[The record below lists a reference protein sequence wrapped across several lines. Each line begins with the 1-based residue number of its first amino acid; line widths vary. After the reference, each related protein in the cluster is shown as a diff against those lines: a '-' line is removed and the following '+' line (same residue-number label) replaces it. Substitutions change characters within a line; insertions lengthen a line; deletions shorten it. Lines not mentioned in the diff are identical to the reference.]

1 MRSLTNK
8 ITHRTFFAGAVAAVL
23 VLGSMTMNAGA
34 AAAEVTLDG
43 AKAFLVNLEKN
54 RDAFLETE
62 VPDVVL
68 KGTDVCTSD
77 GGSGCKYLAV
87 LTGSMSNAVKAA
99 RRQSDGLDEGEIIDV
114 YELPNDIRAGI
125 AAAVDEDLSG
135 EGSGED
141 RITVSISDEF
151 VYAAL
156 LGMLDFAIQSTKD
169 NIARIGN

>member
-1 MRSLTNK
+1 MRSLTDK
-8 ITHRTFFAGAVAAVL
+8 ITHRTFFAAAIASVL
-23 VLGSMTMNAGA
+23 VLGSITMNVGA

-68 KGTDVCTSD
+68 KGTNVCTSD

-87 LTGSMSNAVKAA
+87 LTGSMSNAVRAA
-99 RRQSDGLDEGEIIDV
+99 RSQGGGLDDGEITEV
-114 YELPNDIRAGI
+114 FKLPNDIRAGI

-135 EGSGED
+135 AGSGAEQ
-141 RITVSISDEF
+141 ITVSISDEF
-151 VYAAL
+151 AYAAL

-169 NIARIGN
+169 NIARIAN